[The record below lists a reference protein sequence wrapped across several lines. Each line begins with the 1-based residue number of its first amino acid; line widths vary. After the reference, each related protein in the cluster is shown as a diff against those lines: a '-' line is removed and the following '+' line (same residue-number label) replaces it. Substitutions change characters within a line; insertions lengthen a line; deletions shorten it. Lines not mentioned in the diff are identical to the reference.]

1 MSKRFSSNKKMI
13 ILYEDDQYIVFYKP
27 AGLLAVPTDRQD
39 GKDIS
44 LDAIANEEF
53 KRRPELQSKE
63 IPRLHPCHRLDRET
77 SGVIIFAKGK
87 TAQQAMMD
95 LFHKKEVHKKY
106 IAFLYGRLD
115 RGSGVIRMPIKDAF
129 SNKYAPDASPKE
141 AITKYRL
148 IEQRKR
154 FAIVEA
160 IPVTGRTNQLR
171 IHFKE
176 IGHPIV
182 GENKYIFR
190 KDMDLKFKRTALH
203 AASIEFK
210 QPITG
215 EKILVDAPLST
226 DMKNFLER
234 NRQ

>member
-13 ILYEDDQYIVFYKP
+13 ILYEDDQYIAFYKP

-39 GKDIS
+39 GKDLS
-44 LDAIANEEF
+44 LDAIVNEEF

-77 SGVIIFAKGK
+77 SGVIFFAKGK
-87 TAQQAMMD
+87 AAQQALMD
-95 LFHKKEVHKKY
+95 LFHKKQVQKKY

-115 RGSGVIRMPIKDAF
+115 RGSGVIRMPVKDAY
-129 SNKYAPDASPKE
+129 SSKYSPDSDPKE

-160 IPVTGRTNQLR
+160 TPVTGRTNQLR

-182 GENKYIFR
+182 GENKYVFR
-190 KDMDLKFKRTALH
+190 KDMELKFKRTALH

-210 QPITG
+210 QPVTG
-215 EKILVDAPLST
+215 EAISVDAPLST